1 MARRFSWCTVVAL
14 VVLLFVTT
22 EGLRERN
29 TQIDDHKPTSR
40 GTLRFTSKSLEEAT
54 TVPSL
59 LLSRSKATRGR
70 LTPSKR
76 SSNVDKQAE
85 GTTLSP
91 SINTE
96 LNFDPSKSSVTKT
109 TRTSERGRFSATTET
124 TNDLK
129 RNPLSRNA
137 GATKK
142 PESGVNRRS
151 GKRYSPDSD
160 EAAILKN
167 NEQKTPVDNAKALSR
182 KASSGRSSQPSATE
196 RLDNRGPSV
205 FHATTESSRS
215 RTGRKIQT
223 TYSMKDLKTQIPT
236 SRRYVNKKFADHEA
250 TTVSVRRDGRG
261 RSTTEKTERSTRS
274 GRSKANNKENVS
286 TTRRGPDTI
295 LSESESVRVDIPLT
309 LDGTESPVP
318 EVTTAG
324 FATVSQRRSDVKDTR
339 SSGRN
344 GSERSKG
351 RGRSNDSEA
360 GSRRGYSKFND
371 FTTTEPTEQIAR
383 NTVSRDRSRGSDAKK
398 SSASDSRSRSRGRN
412 FENSVKANSAG
423 ALERDAKRK
432 LVGERG
438 SSDRRSRVLDAASRP
453 IDSRGQDTQDTR
465 VRTRNRP
472 RSDVTTSATT
482 DVTTTVAPDTT
493 VSNDVTTI
501 NPDLAGTTIRPVT
514 TVPTTASPRTTTR
527 PSTTT
532 STTEAPARGRGRAR
546 GGNQGR
552 KSKEDFFNHGLGFR
566 GRKLSPEGSSNASES
581 RRTTPSRND
590 PQSHGNPGWTLRRRP
605 GHLNYTDSASRTVV
619 PSPTDQTNEVIP
631 PNEQSTS
638 TEVVT
643 TVEAVTS
650 STRRGFKKLQTA
662 DESTTMG
669 GTTTKGYRRGNKT
682 FGLGATNVDQE
693 DNDNYPPE
701 FKAKLNQLKNTDTKI
716 PAPKTTSRSPL
727 EVKRS
732 SAALFA
738 ERSRMKLDLARSKTK
753 PAGVTVAEETSKVV
767 GKYSKPAATTA
778 GRRTLTS
785 IESSREEAGVKASKR
800 SSSRKGIEDS
810 SPKVIARPYS
820 IKKGRII
827 AERMVTSISIEESVA
842 PEETTK
848 PYALA
853 TNPSV
858 VTASTEEASA
868 TTIDSTKIRP
878 IGNPKGKK
886 SKEQDSKVPLNSK
899 RRAENGDSVTIRPQK
914 KSYSYQPRI
923 NKSQEQSTTIEQG
936 ATTIPPKKSHA
947 FAQRK
952 FGTPQEEA
960 GTKKSIFGSGSTKP
974 TFRPRYSK
982 RNKQKL
988 VDDKTENQITITTQ
1002 QPIAT
1007 SRYSR
1012 KKSAVKSTED
1022 KTQPGI
1028 TEEVANQARKLEFRP
1043 RTATYRRHSE
1053 VPTTLVQST
1062 AKVDATGVA
1071 ITPRSTKYHATLKT
1085 STPTARSVEQ
1095 EPQVNIRIANE
1106 TTQGPPGIIGSSNGD
1121 SGNSNIFSPTR
1132 STAILSGNSTLLE
1145 QVRSTVAPLLSS
1157 LGNRTPVFSGS
1168 YSNVN
1173 NVNSPPR
1180 ITPSGQPPRFSAR
1193 YKGAELFIRKQN
1205 NIYQPTVPSITSS
1218 STTAVTPVE
1227 TSGQAPLVDVVS
1239 PGEPRLLTLYQAL
1252 ESVSVR
1258 NEQLEGNTSS
1268 QQREQAGVVPQVDS
1282 NATVANGTGDNA
1294 NNDTTSP
1301 TVANTSPQT
1310 PDTTANTIQDSTQT
1324 PRLTEAT
1331 ESSTPAVTTG
1341 APETPSTTEPGPTST
1356 EPSSNIDQASSTES
1370 PSASTDTPS
1379 GTEQASTSTEMP
1391 STVVQ
1396 ASTSTEMPST
1406 IVEASTSTEMP
1417 STIVEASTSTEMP
1430 SGIEQASTS
1439 TEMPSAIEQAST
1451 STEPP
1456 SSTEQVLT
1464 NTELPSSTEQ
1474 VLTSTEL
1481 PPSTEQ
1487 VSSST
1492 ELPSST
1498 EQVSSS
1504 TELPSSTEQVAS
1516 STELPSSTEQVA
1528 SSTELPSSTEQVP
1541 TSTDSPS
1548 TPEQVSTN
1556 ADSMPAIEQTGTT
1569 ESPTRVTDATTMAV
1583 GSTENAQ
1590 TPASS
1595 GSDSMNQEL
1604 VSSSTDVPMTTSS
1617 VPETSSTELVQGTS
1631 TTTIG
1636 GNEQQTTE
1644 MQRLADDVSSTT
1656 DASQSSVGT
1665 TTVPITTTSENPE
1678 TNTIPSSDTTATQT
1692 PEVSSTD
1699 ASTTESE
1706 ASNMIEADT
1715 TTAMPTTTIRTRL
1728 IDFAQDILSRLQ
1740 ASLSTTTVP
1749 SQESTTMSP
1758 ATEISNVIPD
1768 SNGNSSL
1775 ETLSQLREGTT
1786 TDQGLSGT
1794 TTQSSVTMDQSSLR
1808 MVEEVTT
1815 QSAVG
1820 SIATTLPTMVPTQEA
1835 NTQDE
1840 INSFTTT
1847 TPVSITTTTTS
1858 TQDSQTVPPIEAT
1871 TIDDSNSSSSTPGTP
1886 LDVEVTSTSTIT
1898 STNDTLLTELMSIA
1912 KTLLSEEIDDTEQ
1925 VITEQNPNVPSRLGN
1940 LMELSSD
1947 VLSTTQ
1953 TAESSSVPPDVTTE
1967 SVESTTVAMPVFT
1980 TFSVDPSQNEVD
1992 STNPTMTT
2000 SSETLTDAPTT
2011 TSQDNLPD
2019 NEIQDVQTT
2028 ETTPIAL
2035 GPLGQIVESTT
2046 PSFTTEDGV
2055 RATSSDSGS
2064 FNSDTGFDTTT
2075 QSQTIITT
2083 QRSETTITPITNTEL
2098 TTNTVELSNL
2108 ITTTD
2113 IASTQSATE
2122 FIGST
2127 EPLTTVTSQ
2136 LVTDTSTNQ
2145 PEVTTVVPETTP
2157 SSVNTIAT
2165 TPSTFPETST
2175 QQTTTIST
2183 SVELFG
2189 RLTDAVV
2196 ETNQTTESA
2205 NQSTLFATDTPE
2217 ATTPSIPTTT
2227 PLDVNSMDDTGVTTN
2242 QPPLTTT
2249 ATESAMETTTNPP
2262 SETTYVPQTTPYLEN
2277 ETPTVVARFQDTTSA
2292 TAQGTAGSGIGQ
2304 TTEIGS
2310 STIPTT
2316 IATTQPSS
2324 PESPASDSPPITTT
2338 SSPVE
2343 TTTPTTTTE
2352 TATATSIGRVPQTTG
2367 IDVVTVTPVTETTTP
2382 STTMSVVN
2390 MEENLASTEAGSTTA
2405 SSETMTTTSGP
2416 MSTSQAANDTTATST
2431 PESTTTPGSN
2441 ETASTAMPAQTTP
2454 GATMPTA
2461 TMPPATP
2468 TSQIPTTPYLG
2479 RFGGSRLTPAPR
2491 FSLSSTTRAPL
2502 RDYLVYGIYPNKTI
2516 VRKRPEDN
2524 LIDARNVDSPY
2535 VIFGIFPDGRL
2546 VRKFPNGTIIPD
2558 PPRNPVEVVFS
2569 LSTSTT
2575 TNRPPP
2581 RPYYNQANQG
2591 TYNQYRGA
2599 TFDNNGRPVAEPMRN
2614 VQSPGTVD
2622 LGLTGNAIVGPSGGG
2637 PDNTG
2642 PLGTPASVPSTNEM
2656 SNALLNT
2663 QMGTASIVSTG
2674 RLATDSQGGRIV
2686 QDRERDEATRTKEAG
2701 GQRSSVY
2708 IGQDKF
2714 VNYWT
2719 DGATTTNPRALSVK
2733 INSVATAT
2741 NVGPSLSVPS
2751 FDNLLNNQPGGRV
2764 TAPPGFPWRDPL
2776 DQIFGITT
2784 SSPIITASVASNTL
2798 DDSSDLSGPVMARP
2812 INPFVEVFTPFSSA
2826 IGVPRGS
2833 IGTIPPPP
2841 TPTSTESSTAATT
2854 TTMMP
2859 STTTTMA
2866 PTTTTTTTTMA
2877 PTTTTT
2883 TTTMAPTTTTTT
2895 TTMAP
2900 TTTTT
2905 TTTTTMA
2912 PTTTTT
2918 TMAPTTTTT
2927 TTTMAPTTTTT
2938 TTMAPTTRP
2947 TMPAPTT
2954 TSAPVT
2960 TGQRANIASQ
2970 TAGTVSTSA
2979 PPTQTTQFTLPANLL
2994 NAQQQQN
3001 AFGTTFDDLAFLN
3014 SLLQSNSR
3022 STTQKTLTQ
3031 VEQLLAN
3038 KILSLALNN
3047 PGSTR
3052 APKAINIENVSPNS
3066 IFGSS
3071 KSPSEPIVI
3080 DLSPSSTASAP
3091 TWKPTEA
3098 QKSTT
3103 ERSISSSTPQQVT
3116 QKPAT
3121 SSTTKKNVEISAA
3134 SAATSPRTTLISTT
3148 KGPIKVTPKP
3158 VTTPRPR
3165 TTTQQP
3171 LGFAGLLWQTLLGG
3185 GNLFGP
3191 STTAKPVKSKQVKTT
3206 PKLVDITPKPIPT
3219 TQKTTQRPKTT
3230 TVTPSTTTAR
3240 VVDVSKIHVNTN
3252 AIAGA
3257 EKSAT
3262 TPFSV
3267 STTKQPLLNNP
3278 NPRVPNVVTS
3288 TYSPEEDAKFLVELL
3303 RAVDQDNKSG
3313 GSKKVPGLSQDDES
3327 FLRAI
3332 LSGQA
3337 LVTTTPSPTSEI
3349 SNAALL
3355 AALLKAQGIE
3365 PPTPSTNIREQ
3376 LQMASL
3382 GQTVTSAP
3390 DGGSTTITTRSTKT
3404 ATRPTD
3410 SAKRTVTPR
3419 PTSGPR
3425 IRTTTWSPSST
3436 YPPPLFSSF
3445 PGVPEQASGDDSR
3458 NGALFGATRAFSQ
3471 FLGAALSGAAQ
3482 QLQSLVRNGTRIVSE
3497 VVG

>member
-738 ERSRMKLDLARSKTK
+738 ERSRMKLDLARRLVKPELNIEENDLDATTASSFSKTK

-1268 QQREQAGVVPQVDS
+1268 QQREQAGVVP
-1282 NATVANGTGDNA
+1282 
-1294 NNDTTSP
+1294 
-1301 TVANTSPQT
+1301 
-1310 PDTTANTIQDSTQT
+1310 
-1324 PRLTEAT
+1324 
-1331 ESSTPAVTTG
+1331 
-1341 APETPSTTEPGPTST
+1341 
-1356 EPSSNIDQASSTES
+1356 
-1370 PSASTDTPS
+1370 
-1379 GTEQASTSTEMP
+1379 
-1391 STVVQ
+1391 
-1396 ASTSTEMPST
+1396 
-1406 IVEASTSTEMP
+1406 
-1417 STIVEASTSTEMP
+1417 
-1430 SGIEQASTS
+1430 
-1439 TEMPSAIEQAST
+1439 
-1451 STEPP
+1451 
-1456 SSTEQVLT
+1456 
-1464 NTELPSSTEQ
+1464 
-1474 VLTSTEL
+1474 
-1481 PPSTEQ
+1481 
-1487 VSSST
+1487 
-1492 ELPSST
+1492 
-1498 EQVSSS
+1498 
-1504 TELPSSTEQVAS
+1504 
-1516 STELPSSTEQVA
+1516 
-1528 SSTELPSSTEQVP
+1528 
-1541 TSTDSPS
+1541 
-1548 TPEQVSTN
+1548 
-1556 ADSMPAIEQTGTT
+1556 
-1569 ESPTRVTDATTMAV
+1569 
-1583 GSTENAQ
+1583 
-1590 TPASS
+1590 
-1595 GSDSMNQEL
+1595 
-1604 VSSSTDVPMTTSS
+1604 
-1617 VPETSSTELVQGTS
+1617 
-1631 TTTIG
+1631 
-1636 GNEQQTTE
+1636 
-1644 MQRLADDVSSTT
+1644 
-1656 DASQSSVGT
+1656 
-1665 TTVPITTTSENPE
+1665 
-1678 TNTIPSSDTTATQT
+1678 
-1692 PEVSSTD
+1692 
-1699 ASTTESE
+1699 
-1706 ASNMIEADT
+1706 
-1715 TTAMPTTTIRTRL
+1715 
-1728 IDFAQDILSRLQ
+1728 
-1740 ASLSTTTVP
+1740 
-1749 SQESTTMSP
+1749 
-1758 ATEISNVIPD
+1758 
-1768 SNGNSSL
+1768 
-1775 ETLSQLREGTT
+1775 
-1786 TDQGLSGT
+1786 
-1794 TTQSSVTMDQSSLR
+1794 
-1808 MVEEVTT
+1808 
-1815 QSAVG
+1815 
-1820 SIATTLPTMVPTQEA
+1820 
-1835 NTQDE
+1835 
-1840 INSFTTT
+1840 
-1847 TPVSITTTTTS
+1847 
-1858 TQDSQTVPPIEAT
+1858 
-1871 TIDDSNSSSSTPGTP
+1871 
-1886 LDVEVTSTSTIT
+1886 
-1898 STNDTLLTELMSIA
+1898 
-1912 KTLLSEEIDDTEQ
+1912 
-1925 VITEQNPNVPSRLGN
+1925 
-1940 LMELSSD
+1940 
-1947 VLSTTQ
+1947 
-1953 TAESSSVPPDVTTE
+1953 
-1967 SVESTTVAMPVFT
+1967 
-1980 TFSVDPSQNEVD
+1980 
-1992 STNPTMTT
+1992 
-2000 SSETLTDAPTT
+2000 
-2011 TSQDNLPD
+2011 
-2019 NEIQDVQTT
+2019 
-2028 ETTPIAL
+2028 
-2035 GPLGQIVESTT
+2035 
-2046 PSFTTEDGV
+2046 
-2055 RATSSDSGS
+2055 
-2064 FNSDTGFDTTT
+2064 
-2075 QSQTIITT
+2075 
-2083 QRSETTITPITNTEL
+2083 
-2098 TTNTVELSNL
+2098 
-2108 ITTTD
+2108 
-2113 IASTQSATE
+2113 
-2122 FIGST
+2122 
-2127 EPLTTVTSQ
+2127 
-2136 LVTDTSTNQ
+2136 
-2145 PEVTTVVPETTP
+2145 
-2157 SSVNTIAT
+2157 
-2165 TPSTFPETST
+2165 
-2175 QQTTTIST
+2175 
-2183 SVELFG
+2183 
-2189 RLTDAVV
+2189 
-2196 ETNQTTESA
+2196 
-2205 NQSTLFATDTPE
+2205 
-2217 ATTPSIPTTT
+2217 
-2227 PLDVNSMDDTGVTTN
+2227 
-2242 QPPLTTT
+2242 
-2249 ATESAMETTTNPP
+2249 
-2262 SETTYVPQTTPYLEN
+2262 
-2277 ETPTVVARFQDTTSA
+2277 QDTTSA

>member
-727 EVKRS
+727 EDQQEGNYGRRLRNNLKAFEPDDLDTAASGYVFTDESLVVNPFTLIDGTGLRRVKRS

-738 ERSRMKLDLARSKTK
+738 ERSRMKLDLARRLVKPELNIEENDLDATTASSFSKTK

-1815 QSAVG
+1815 QSA
-1820 SIATTLPTMVPTQEA
+1820 
-1835 NTQDE
+1835 
-1840 INSFTTT
+1840 
-1847 TPVSITTTTTS
+1847 
-1858 TQDSQTVPPIEAT
+1858 
-1871 TIDDSNSSSSTPGTP
+1871 
-1886 LDVEVTSTSTIT
+1886 
-1898 STNDTLLTELMSIA
+1898 
-1912 KTLLSEEIDDTEQ
+1912 
-1925 VITEQNPNVPSRLGN
+1925 
-1940 LMELSSD
+1940 
-1947 VLSTTQ
+1947 
-1953 TAESSSVPPDVTTE
+1953 
-1967 SVESTTVAMPVFT
+1967 
-1980 TFSVDPSQNEVD
+1980 
-1992 STNPTMTT
+1992 
-2000 SSETLTDAPTT
+2000 
-2011 TSQDNLPD
+2011 
-2019 NEIQDVQTT
+2019 
-2028 ETTPIAL
+2028 
-2035 GPLGQIVESTT
+2035 
-2046 PSFTTEDGV
+2046 
-2055 RATSSDSGS
+2055 
-2064 FNSDTGFDTTT
+2064 
-2075 QSQTIITT
+2075 
-2083 QRSETTITPITNTEL
+2083 
-2098 TTNTVELSNL
+2098 
-2108 ITTTD
+2108 
-2113 IASTQSATE
+2113 
-2122 FIGST
+2122 
-2127 EPLTTVTSQ
+2127 
-2136 LVTDTSTNQ
+2136 
-2145 PEVTTVVPETTP
+2145 
-2157 SSVNTIAT
+2157 
-2165 TPSTFPETST
+2165 
-2175 QQTTTIST
+2175 
-2183 SVELFG
+2183 
-2189 RLTDAVV
+2189 
-2196 ETNQTTESA
+2196 
-2205 NQSTLFATDTPE
+2205 
-2217 ATTPSIPTTT
+2217 
-2227 PLDVNSMDDTGVTTN
+2227 
-2242 QPPLTTT
+2242 
-2249 ATESAMETTTNPP
+2249 
-2262 SETTYVPQTTPYLEN
+2262 
-2277 ETPTVVARFQDTTSA
+2277 DTTSA

-2558 PPRNPVEVVFS
+2558 PPRNPVE
-2569 LSTSTT
+2569 
-2575 TNRPPP
+2575 
-2581 RPYYNQANQG
+2581 
-2591 TYNQYRGA
+2591 
-2599 TFDNNGRPVAEPMRN
+2599 
-2614 VQSPGTVD
+2614 
-2622 LGLTGNAIVGPSGGG
+2622 
-2637 PDNTG
+2637 
-2642 PLGTPASVPSTNEM
+2642 

>member
-29 TQIDDHKPTSR
+29 TQIDDNKPTSR
-40 GTLRFTSKSLEEAT
+40 GALRFTSKSQDEAT

-59 LLSRSKATRGR
+59 LLSRSKAPRGR

-76 SSNVDKQAE
+76 SSSVDKQTE

-91 SINTE
+91 ASNSE
-96 LNFDPSKSSVTKT
+96 LNFDPPKSSIAKA
-109 TRTSERGRFSATTET
+109 TRTNERARLSATTEA
-124 TNDLK
+124 TNNSK

-137 GATKK
+137 GVTKR

-160 EAAILKN
+160 EPAILKN
-167 NEQKTPVDNAKALSR
+167 NEQKTSVDGTKGLSR
-182 KASSGRSSQPSATE
+182 KASSGRTSQSSATE

-205 FHATTESSRS
+205 FLATTESSRS

-236 SRRYVNKKFADHEA
+236 SRRYVNKKFGDAEA

-261 RSTTEKTERSTRS
+261 RSTTEKTERNTRS
-274 GRSKANNKENVS
+274 GRSKANNRENAS
-286 TTRRGPDTI
+286 TTRRGPDTV

-309 LDGTESPVP
+309 VDGTESPIP
-318 EVTTAG
+318 EVTTG
-324 FATVSQRRSDVKDTR
+324 FGTVSQRRSDVKDTSR

-360 GSRRGYSKFND
+360 GSRRGSSRFND
-371 FTTTEPTEQIAR
+371 FTTTEPTEQFVR
-383 NTVSRDRSRGSDAKK
+383 NTVPRDRSRGSDAKK
-398 SSASDSRSRSRGRN
+398 SSANDSRSRSRSRN
-412 FENSVKANSAG
+412 FENSVKANSASG
-423 ALERDAKRK
+423 LERDAKRK
-432 LVGERG
+432 SIGERG
-438 SSDRRSRVLDAASRP
+438 SSDRRSRVIDATSRP
-453 IDSRGQDTQDTR
+453 IDSRGQDTQDMR

-472 RSDVTTSATT
+472 RSEVSTLATT
-482 DVTTTVAPDTT
+482 DVTTTITPDTT
-493 VSNDVTTI
+493 VLNDVTTI
-501 NPDLAGTTIRPVT
+501 TPDLTGTTTLRPVT
-514 TVPTTASPRTTTR
+514 TVPTTMSPRTTTR

-532 STTEAPARGRGRAR
+532 STTEAPGRARGRAR
-546 GGNQGR
+546 GGSQGR

-566 GRKLSPEGSSNASES
+566 GRKFSPEGSSNATES
-581 RRTTPSRND
+581 RRTNLSRND

-605 GHLNYTDSASRTVV
+605 GHLNYPESASRTVG

-643 TVEAVTS
+643 TTETVTS
-650 STRRGFKKLQTA
+650 STRRGSKKLQTT
-662 DESTTMG
+662 DESTTVA
-669 GTTTKGYRRGNKT
+669 GTTTKGYRRGNKM
-682 FGLGATNVDQE
+682 FGPSTTTTDHE
-693 DNDNYPPE
+693 DSDNYPPE

-716 PAPKTTSRSPL
+716 PAPKTTPRSPL
-727 EVKRS
+727 EDQQEGNYGRRLRNNLKAFEPDDLDTAASGYVFTDESLVVNPFTLIDGTGLRRVKRS

-738 ERSRMKLDLARSKTK
+738 ERSRMKLDLARRLVKPELNIEENDLDATTASSFSKTK
-753 PAGVTVAEETSKVV
+753 PAGVTVAEETTSKPV
-767 GKYSKPAATTA
+767 GKFSKATATTA
-778 GRRTLTS
+778 ARRTLTS
-785 IESSREEAGVKASKR
+785 IESSREEASAKASKR
-800 SSSRKGIEDS
+800 SSSRKALEDS
-810 SPKVIARPYS
+810 SSKVTARPYS

-827 AERMVTSISIEESVA
+827 AERMVTSISIEEGVT

-848 PYALA
+848 PYAMDA
-853 TNPSV
+853 DASV
-858 VTASTEEASA
+858 MTTSTEEASA

-878 IGNPKGKK
+878 AGNHKGKK
-886 SKEQDSKVPLNSK
+886 SKEQDSKLPLNSK
-899 RRAENGDSVTIRPQK
+899 RRMENIDTVTIRPQK

-923 NKSQEQSTTIEQG
+923 NKSQEQLATIDH
-936 ATTIPPKKSHA
+936 APTTIPPKKSNA
-947 FAQRK
+947 FSQRK
-952 FGTPQEEA
+952 SVTSQEEGGA
-960 GTKKSIFGSGSTKP
+960 KKSIFGSGATKP

-988 VDDKTENQITITTQ
+988 VDDKTQQQPTVTTQ

-1022 KTQPGI
+1022 KPSQPGI
-1028 TEEVANQARKLEFRP
+1028 TEEIANQARKLEFRP

-1062 AKVDATGVA
+1062 AKTDAAGVA

-1106 TTQGPPGIIGSSNGD
+1106 TTQGTAGIIGSSNGD
-1121 SGNSNIFSPTR
+1121 NRNSNIFSPTR
-1132 STAILSGNSTLLE
+1132 SAAILSGNNTLLE

-1173 NVNSPPR
+1173 NANSPPR

-1227 TSGQAPLVDVVS
+1227 TSGQAPMVDVVS

-1252 ESVSVR
+1252 ESISVR
-1258 NEQLEGNTSS
+1258 NEQLEGNTSA
-1268 QQREQAGVVPQVDS
+1268 QQREQAGVAPQVDS
-1282 NATVANGTGDNA
+1282 NATVANGTGGNV

-1301 TVANTSPQT
+1301 TVATTGPQT

-1341 APETPSTTEPGPTST
+1341 APETPSTTEPVPTST
-1356 EPSSNIDQASSTES
+1356 EPSS
-1370 PSASTDTPS
+1370 STD
-1379 GTEQASTSTEMP
+1379 QASTSTESP
-1391 STVVQ
+1391 S
-1396 ASTSTEMPST
+1396 
-1406 IVEASTSTEMP
+1406 
-1417 STIVEASTSTEMP
+1417 
-1430 SGIEQASTS
+1430 
-1439 TEMPSAIEQAST
+1439 
-1451 STEPP
+1451 
-1456 SSTEQVLT
+1456 
-1464 NTELPSSTEQ
+1464 
-1474 VLTSTEL
+1474 
-1481 PPSTEQ
+1481 
-1487 VSSST
+1487 
-1492 ELPSST
+1492 
-1498 EQVSSS
+1498 
-1504 TELPSSTEQVAS
+1504 
-1516 STELPSSTEQVA
+1516 
-1528 SSTELPSSTEQVP
+1528 
-1541 TSTDSPS
+1541 S

-1556 ADSMPAIEQTGTT
+1556 ADSMPATEQTSTT
-1569 ESPTRVTDATTMAV
+1569 ESPTRVTDATTVAV
-1583 GSTENAQ
+1583 GTVESAQ
-1590 TPASS
+1590 RSS
-1595 GSDSMNQEL
+1595 FGNDSMNQEL
-1604 VSSSTDVPMTTSS
+1604 VSSSTDVPTTTSS
-1617 VPETSSTELVQGTS
+1617 VLQAGNTEVDQGTNTATVGS
-1631 TTTIG
+1631 
-1636 GNEQQTTE
+1636 NEVQTTE
-1644 MQRLADDVSSTT
+1644 MQRLTDDTGVSSTT
-1656 DASQSSVGT
+1656 DGSQNLVGT
-1665 TTVPITTTSENPE
+1665 TTVPVTTTSENPE
-1678 TNTIPSSDTTATQT
+1678 TNTIPSSETTATQT
-1692 PEVSSTD
+1692 PEISSTD

-1706 ASNMIEADT
+1706 ASNMIDTET

-1728 IDFAQDILSRLQ
+1728 IDFAQDILSLLQ
-1740 ASLSTTTVP
+1740 ASMSTTTVA
-1749 SQESTTMSP
+1749 SQDSTTMSP
-1758 ATEISNVIPD
+1758 AIEMSNAIPD

-1775 ETLSQLREGTT
+1775 ETLSQLRDGTT
-1786 TDQGLSGT
+1786 ADQGQSGA
-1794 TTQSSVTMDQSSLR
+1794 TTQSSVTMDQTSLR
-1808 MVEEVTT
+1808 MAEEVTT

-1847 TPVSITTTTTS
+1847 TPVSVTTTATS
-1858 TQDSQTVPPIEAT
+1858 TQDSQTVPPIETT
-1871 TIDDSNSSSSTPGTP
+1871 TIDDSNNSTSTPGTP
-1886 LDVEVTSTSTIT
+1886 LDVEVTTTSTIT

-1912 KTLLSEEIDDTEQ
+1912 KTLLSEEINDTEQ
-1925 VITEQNPNVPSRLGN
+1925 VITEQNPNAPSRLAN
-1940 LMELSSD
+1940 LMELSND
-1947 VLSTTQ
+1947 VLGTTQ
-1953 TAESSSVPPDVTTE
+1953 TAESSSVPPQVTTE
-1967 SVESTTVAMPVFT
+1967 SVESTTVSMSVFT
-1980 TFSVDPSQNEVD
+1980 TFSVDTSQNEVD

-2000 SSETLTDAPTT
+2000 SFETLTDTPTT
-2011 TSQDNLPD
+2011 TSQDNLFD
-2019 NEIQDVQTT
+2019 NEIQDLLQTT
-2028 ETTPIAL
+2028 ETTPLAL

-2055 RATSSDSGS
+2055 RVTLSDRGS
-2064 FNSDTGFDTTT
+2064 FNPDTGSDTTT
-2075 QSQTIITT
+2075 QSQTTVVTT
-2083 QRSETTITPITNTEL
+2083 QRSETTITPTTNTEL
-2098 TTNTVELSNL
+2098 TTNTVELSSL

-2113 IASTQSATE
+2113 VATTQGATE
-2122 FIGST
+2122 PVGT
-2127 EPLTTVTSQ
+2127 TVPLTTVTSQ

-2145 PEVTTVVPETTP
+2145 PEVTTVVPSTTP
-2157 SSVNTIAT
+2157 SSVNTVAT
-2165 TPSTFPETST
+2165 TPPTSLETST
-2175 QQTTTIST
+2175 EQTTTTTTST

-2189 RLTDAVV
+2189 RLTDLVV

-2205 NQSTLFATDTPE
+2205 NQSTLFTTDTPE
-2217 ATTPSIPTTT
+2217 ATTPSVPTIA

-2242 QPPLTTT
+2242 QPPLTST
-2249 ATESAMETTTNPP
+2249 ATEPAMDTTTTNPP
-2262 SETTYVPQTTPYLEN
+2262 SETTYLPQTTPYLEN

-2304 TTEIGS
+2304 TTETGS

-2316 IATTQPSS
+2316 IATTPSPP
-2324 PESPASDSPPITTT
+2324 PESPSSESPPTSPITTT

-2343 TTTPTTTTE
+2343 TSTPTTTTE
-2352 TATATSIGRVPQTTG
+2352 TATATSVGRVPQTTG
-2367 IDVVTVTPVTETTTP
+2367 MDVVTVTPVTETTTV
-2382 STTMSVVN
+2382 SVDTG
-2390 MEENLASTEAGSTTA
+2390 ENLASTEAGPTTA
-2405 SSETMTTTSGP
+2405 PPETMTTTSGS
-2416 MSTSQAANDTTATST
+2416 MSTNQAAND
-2431 PESTTTPGSN
+2431 STTVAP
-2441 ETASTAMPAQTTP
+2441 ET
-2454 GATMPTA
+2454 TMPPTTMPPA
-2461 TMPPATP
+2461 TMPPATMPSATP
-2468 TSQIPTTPYLG
+2468 TSRTPTTPYLG

-2599 TFDNNGRPVAEPMRN
+2599 TFDYNGRPVADPMRN

-2637 PDNTG
+2637 PDYTG

-2686 QDRERDEATRTKEAG
+2686 QDRERDEATRTRQAG

-2719 DGATTTNPRALSVK
+2719 DGATTANPRALSVR
-2733 INSVATAT
+2733 INSVAAAR
-2741 NVGPSLSVPS
+2741 NVGPSVSVPS

-2798 DDSSDLSGPVMARP
+2798 DDSSDINGPTMARP

-2841 TPTSTESSTAATT
+2841 PPTSTESTTTTT

-2905 TTTTTMA
+2905 TTTMA
-2912 PTTTTT
+2912 PTTTTTTT

-2938 TTMAPTTRP
+2938 TMAPTTTTTT
-2947 TMPAPTT
+2947 TMPPPTT
-2954 TSAPVT
+2954 TLAPVA
-2960 TGQRANIASQ
+2960 TGQRANLESQ
-2970 TAGTVSTSA
+2970 TADTSTPAA
-2979 PPTQTTQFTLPANLL
+2979 PPIQTTQFTLPPNLL

-3022 STTQKTLTQ
+3022 GTTQKTLTQ

-3038 KILSLALNN
+3038 KILSLALKS

-3052 APKAINIENVSPNS
+3052 SPKAINIENVSPNS
-3066 IFGSS
+3066 IYGSS

-3080 DLSPSSTASAP
+3080 DLSPSSTVSAP
-3091 TWKPTEA
+3091 TWKPIIA
-3098 QKSTT
+3098 QKLTT
-3103 ERSISSSTPQQVT
+3103 ERSISSSVPQVT
-3116 QKPAT
+3116 QKPGT
-3121 SSTTKKNVEISAA
+3121 SST
-3134 SAATSPRTTLISTT
+3134 TTLISTT

-3158 VTTPRPR
+3158 VTNARPK

-3191 STTAKPVKSKQVKTT
+3191 STTAKPLKSKPVKTS
-3206 PKLVDITPKPIPT
+3206 PKLVDITPKPILTTLKT
-3219 TQKTTQRPKTT
+3219 TQKLKTT
-3230 TVTPSTTTAR
+3230 TAIPSTTTAR
-3240 VVDVSKIHVNTN
+3240 VVDVSKVRVNTPN

-3262 TPFSV
+3262 TPLSV

-3303 RAVDQDNKSG
+3303 RAVDQDNKPG
-3313 GSKKVPGLSQDDES
+3313 GSKKLSQVDES

-3337 LVTTTPSPTSEI
+3337 TAKTTPSPTSEI
-3349 SNAALL
+3349 NNAALL

-3376 LQMASL
+3376 LQLASL
-3382 GQTVTSAP
+3382 GQSVTSAP
-3390 DGGSTTITTRSTKT
+3390 AGGSTTITTRPTST
-3404 ATRPTD
+3404 ATRATD

-3419 PTSGPR
+3419 PTSGPKV
-3425 IRTTTWSPSST
+3425 RTTSWSPSST

-3445 PGVPEQASGDDSR
+3445 PGVPKQASGDDSR
-3458 NGALFGATRAFSQ
+3458 NGALFGATKAFSQ

>member
-29 TQIDDHKPTSR
+29 TQIDDNKPTSR
-40 GTLRFTSKSLEEAT
+40 GALRFTSKSQDEAT

-59 LLSRSKATRGR
+59 LLSRSKAPRGR

-76 SSNVDKQAE
+76 SSSVDKQTE

-91 SINTE
+91 ASNSE
-96 LNFDPSKSSVTKT
+96 LNFDPPKSSIAKA
-109 TRTSERGRFSATTET
+109 TRTNERARLSATTEA
-124 TNDLK
+124 TNNSK

-137 GATKK
+137 GVTKR

-160 EAAILKN
+160 EPAILKN
-167 NEQKTPVDNAKALSR
+167 NEQKTSVDGTKGLSR
-182 KASSGRSSQPSATE
+182 KASSGRTSQSSATE

-205 FHATTESSRS
+205 FLATTESSRS

-236 SRRYVNKKFADHEA
+236 SRRYVNKKFGDAEA

-261 RSTTEKTERSTRS
+261 RSTTEKTERNTRS
-274 GRSKANNKENVS
+274 GRSKANNRENAS
-286 TTRRGPDTI
+286 TTRRGPDTV

-309 LDGTESPVP
+309 VDGTESPIP
-318 EVTTAG
+318 EVTTG
-324 FATVSQRRSDVKDTR
+324 FGTVSQRRSDVKDTSR

-360 GSRRGYSKFND
+360 GSRRGSSRFND
-371 FTTTEPTEQIAR
+371 FTTTEPTEQFVR
-383 NTVSRDRSRGSDAKK
+383 NTVPRDRSRGSDAKK
-398 SSASDSRSRSRGRN
+398 SSANDSRSRSRSRN
-412 FENSVKANSAG
+412 FENSVKANSASG
-423 ALERDAKRK
+423 LERDAKRK
-432 LVGERG
+432 SIGERG
-438 SSDRRSRVLDAASRP
+438 SSDRRSRVIDATSRP
-453 IDSRGQDTQDTR
+453 IDSRGQDTQDMR

-472 RSDVTTSATT
+472 RSEVSTLATT
-482 DVTTTVAPDTT
+482 DVTTTITPDTT
-493 VSNDVTTI
+493 VLNDVTTI
-501 NPDLAGTTIRPVT
+501 TPDLTGTTTLRPVT
-514 TVPTTASPRTTTR
+514 TVPTTMSPRTTTR

-532 STTEAPARGRGRAR
+532 STTEAPGRARGRAR
-546 GGNQGR
+546 GGSQGR

-566 GRKLSPEGSSNASES
+566 GRKFSPEGSSNATES
-581 RRTTPSRND
+581 RRTNLSRND

-605 GHLNYTDSASRTVV
+605 GHLNYPESASRTVG

-643 TVEAVTS
+643 TTETVTS
-650 STRRGFKKLQTA
+650 STRRGSKKLQTT
-662 DESTTMG
+662 DESTTVA
-669 GTTTKGYRRGNKT
+669 GTTTKGYRRGNKM
-682 FGLGATNVDQE
+682 FGPSTTTTDHE
-693 DNDNYPPE
+693 DSDNYPPE

-716 PAPKTTSRSPL
+716 PAPKTTPRSPL
-727 EVKRS
+727 EDQQEGNYGRRLRNNLKAFEPDDLDTAASGYVFTDESLVVNPFTLIDGTGLRRVKRS

-738 ERSRMKLDLARSKTK
+738 ERSRMKLDLARRLVKPELNIEENDLDATTASSFSKTK
-753 PAGVTVAEETSKVV
+753 PAGVTVAEETTSKPV
-767 GKYSKPAATTA
+767 GKFSKATATTA
-778 GRRTLTS
+778 ARRTLTS
-785 IESSREEAGVKASKR
+785 IESSREEASAKASKR
-800 SSSRKGIEDS
+800 SSSRKALEDS
-810 SPKVIARPYS
+810 SSKVTARPYS

-827 AERMVTSISIEESVA
+827 AERMVTSISIEEGVT

-848 PYALA
+848 PYAMDA
-853 TNPSV
+853 DASV
-858 VTASTEEASA
+858 MTTSTEEASA

-878 IGNPKGKK
+878 AGNHKGKK
-886 SKEQDSKVPLNSK
+886 SKEQDSKLPLNSK
-899 RRAENGDSVTIRPQK
+899 RRMENIDTVTIRPQK

-923 NKSQEQSTTIEQG
+923 NKSQEQLATIDH
-936 ATTIPPKKSHA
+936 APTTIPPKKSNA
-947 FAQRK
+947 FSQRK
-952 FGTPQEEA
+952 SVTSQEEGGA
-960 GTKKSIFGSGSTKP
+960 KKSIFGSGATKP

-988 VDDKTENQITITTQ
+988 VDDKTQQQPTVTTQ

-1022 KTQPGI
+1022 KPSQPGI
-1028 TEEVANQARKLEFRP
+1028 TEEIANQARKLEFRP

-1062 AKVDATGVA
+1062 AKTDAAGVA

-1106 TTQGPPGIIGSSNGD
+1106 TTQGTAGIIGSSNGD
-1121 SGNSNIFSPTR
+1121 NRNSNIFSPTR
-1132 STAILSGNSTLLE
+1132 SAAILSGNNTLLE

-1173 NVNSPPR
+1173 NANSPPR

-1227 TSGQAPLVDVVS
+1227 TSGQAPMVDVVS

-1252 ESVSVR
+1252 ESISVR
-1258 NEQLEGNTSS
+1258 NEQLEGNTSA
-1268 QQREQAGVVPQVDS
+1268 QQREQAGV
-1282 NATVANGTGDNA
+1282 
-1294 NNDTTSP
+1294 
-1301 TVANTSPQT
+1301 
-1310 PDTTANTIQDSTQT
+1310 
-1324 PRLTEAT
+1324 
-1331 ESSTPAVTTG
+1331 
-1341 APETPSTTEPGPTST
+1341 AP
-1356 EPSSNIDQASSTES
+1356 
-1370 PSASTDTPS
+1370 
-1379 GTEQASTSTEMP
+1379 
-1391 STVVQ
+1391 
-1396 ASTSTEMPST
+1396 
-1406 IVEASTSTEMP
+1406 
-1417 STIVEASTSTEMP
+1417 
-1430 SGIEQASTS
+1430 
-1439 TEMPSAIEQAST
+1439 
-1451 STEPP
+1451 
-1456 SSTEQVLT
+1456 
-1464 NTELPSSTEQ
+1464 
-1474 VLTSTEL
+1474 
-1481 PPSTEQ
+1481 
-1487 VSSST
+1487 
-1492 ELPSST
+1492 
-1498 EQVSSS
+1498 
-1504 TELPSSTEQVAS
+1504 
-1516 STELPSSTEQVA
+1516 
-1528 SSTELPSSTEQVP
+1528 
-1541 TSTDSPS
+1541 
-1548 TPEQVSTN
+1548 
-1556 ADSMPAIEQTGTT
+1556 
-1569 ESPTRVTDATTMAV
+1569 
-1583 GSTENAQ
+1583 
-1590 TPASS
+1590 
-1595 GSDSMNQEL
+1595 
-1604 VSSSTDVPMTTSS
+1604 
-1617 VPETSSTELVQGTS
+1617 
-1631 TTTIG
+1631 
-1636 GNEQQTTE
+1636 
-1644 MQRLADDVSSTT
+1644 
-1656 DASQSSVGT
+1656 
-1665 TTVPITTTSENPE
+1665 
-1678 TNTIPSSDTTATQT
+1678 
-1692 PEVSSTD
+1692 
-1699 ASTTESE
+1699 
-1706 ASNMIEADT
+1706 
-1715 TTAMPTTTIRTRL
+1715 
-1728 IDFAQDILSRLQ
+1728 
-1740 ASLSTTTVP
+1740 
-1749 SQESTTMSP
+1749 
-1758 ATEISNVIPD
+1758 
-1768 SNGNSSL
+1768 
-1775 ETLSQLREGTT
+1775 
-1786 TDQGLSGT
+1786 
-1794 TTQSSVTMDQSSLR
+1794 
-1808 MVEEVTT
+1808 
-1815 QSAVG
+1815 
-1820 SIATTLPTMVPTQEA
+1820 
-1835 NTQDE
+1835 
-1840 INSFTTT
+1840 
-1847 TPVSITTTTTS
+1847 
-1858 TQDSQTVPPIEAT
+1858 
-1871 TIDDSNSSSSTPGTP
+1871 
-1886 LDVEVTSTSTIT
+1886 
-1898 STNDTLLTELMSIA
+1898 
-1912 KTLLSEEIDDTEQ
+1912 
-1925 VITEQNPNVPSRLGN
+1925 
-1940 LMELSSD
+1940 
-1947 VLSTTQ
+1947 
-1953 TAESSSVPPDVTTE
+1953 
-1967 SVESTTVAMPVFT
+1967 
-1980 TFSVDPSQNEVD
+1980 
-1992 STNPTMTT
+1992 
-2000 SSETLTDAPTT
+2000 
-2011 TSQDNLPD
+2011 
-2019 NEIQDVQTT
+2019 
-2028 ETTPIAL
+2028 
-2035 GPLGQIVESTT
+2035 
-2046 PSFTTEDGV
+2046 
-2055 RATSSDSGS
+2055 
-2064 FNSDTGFDTTT
+2064 
-2075 QSQTIITT
+2075 
-2083 QRSETTITPITNTEL
+2083 
-2098 TTNTVELSNL
+2098 
-2108 ITTTD
+2108 
-2113 IASTQSATE
+2113 
-2122 FIGST
+2122 
-2127 EPLTTVTSQ
+2127 
-2136 LVTDTSTNQ
+2136 
-2145 PEVTTVVPETTP
+2145 
-2157 SSVNTIAT
+2157 
-2165 TPSTFPETST
+2165 
-2175 QQTTTIST
+2175 
-2183 SVELFG
+2183 
-2189 RLTDAVV
+2189 
-2196 ETNQTTESA
+2196 
-2205 NQSTLFATDTPE
+2205 
-2217 ATTPSIPTTT
+2217 
-2227 PLDVNSMDDTGVTTN
+2227 
-2242 QPPLTTT
+2242 
-2249 ATESAMETTTNPP
+2249 
-2262 SETTYVPQTTPYLEN
+2262 
-2277 ETPTVVARFQDTTSA
+2277 QDTTSA

-2304 TTEIGS
+2304 TTETGS

-2316 IATTQPSS
+2316 IATTPSPP
-2324 PESPASDSPPITTT
+2324 PESPSSESPPTSPITTT

-2343 TTTPTTTTE
+2343 TSTPTTTTE
-2352 TATATSIGRVPQTTG
+2352 TATATSVGRVPQTTG
-2367 IDVVTVTPVTETTTP
+2367 MDVVTVTPVTETTTV
-2382 STTMSVVN
+2382 SVDTG
-2390 MEENLASTEAGSTTA
+2390 ENLASTEAGPTTA
-2405 SSETMTTTSGP
+2405 PPETMTTTSGS
-2416 MSTSQAANDTTATST
+2416 MSTNQAANDSTTVA
-2431 PESTTTPGSN
+2431 PESTTAPGNN
-2441 ETASTAMPAQTTP
+2441 ETASTTMPTQTTP
-2454 GATMPTA
+2454 GTTMLPATTPPATMPPTTMPPA
-2461 TMPPATP
+2461 TMPPATMPSATP
-2468 TSQIPTTPYLG
+2468 TSRTPTTPYLG

-2599 TFDNNGRPVAEPMRN
+2599 TFDYNGRPVADPMRN

-2637 PDNTG
+2637 PDYTG

-2686 QDRERDEATRTKEAG
+2686 QDRERDEATRTRQAG

-2719 DGATTTNPRALSVK
+2719 DGATTANPRALSVR
-2733 INSVATAT
+2733 INSVAAAR
-2741 NVGPSLSVPS
+2741 NVGPSVSVPS

-2798 DDSSDLSGPVMARP
+2798 DDSSDINGPTMARP

-2841 TPTSTESSTAATT
+2841 PPTSTESTTTTT

-2905 TTTTTMA
+2905 TTTMA
-2912 PTTTTT
+2912 PTTTTTTT

-2938 TTMAPTTRP
+2938 TMAPTTTTTT
-2947 TMPAPTT
+2947 TMPPPTT
-2954 TSAPVT
+2954 TLAPVA
-2960 TGQRANIASQ
+2960 TGQRANLESQ
-2970 TAGTVSTSA
+2970 TADTSTPAA
-2979 PPTQTTQFTLPANLL
+2979 PPIQTTQFTLPPNLL

-3022 STTQKTLTQ
+3022 GTTQKTLTQ

-3038 KILSLALNN
+3038 KILSLALKS

-3052 APKAINIENVSPNS
+3052 SPKAINIENVSPNS
-3066 IFGSS
+3066 IYGSS

-3080 DLSPSSTASAP
+3080 DLSPSSTVSAP
-3091 TWKPTEA
+3091 TWKPIIA
-3098 QKSTT
+3098 QKLTT
-3103 ERSISSSTPQQVT
+3103 ERSISSSVPQVT
-3116 QKPAT
+3116 QKPGT
-3121 SSTTKKNVEISAA
+3121 SST
-3134 SAATSPRTTLISTT
+3134 TTLISTT

-3158 VTTPRPR
+3158 VTNARPK

-3191 STTAKPVKSKQVKTT
+3191 STTAKPLKSKPVKTS
-3206 PKLVDITPKPIPT
+3206 PKLVDITPKPILTTLKT
-3219 TQKTTQRPKTT
+3219 TQKLKTT
-3230 TVTPSTTTAR
+3230 TAIPSTTTAR
-3240 VVDVSKIHVNTN
+3240 VVDVSKVRVNTPN

-3262 TPFSV
+3262 TPLSV

-3303 RAVDQDNKSG
+3303 RAVDQDNKPG
-3313 GSKKVPGLSQDDES
+3313 GSKKLSQVDES

-3337 LVTTTPSPTSEI
+3337 TAKTTPSPTSEI
-3349 SNAALL
+3349 NNAALL

-3376 LQMASL
+3376 LQLASL
-3382 GQTVTSAP
+3382 GQSVTSAP
-3390 DGGSTTITTRSTKT
+3390 AGGSTTITTRPTST
-3404 ATRPTD
+3404 ATRATD

-3419 PTSGPR
+3419 PTSGPKV
-3425 IRTTTWSPSST
+3425 RTTSWSPSST

-3445 PGVPEQASGDDSR
+3445 PGVPKQASGDDSR
-3458 NGALFGATRAFSQ
+3458 NGALFGATKAFSQ